1 MTTLPQFIEAG
12 MSFFRAKAAAEPLPS
27 PATSPAKE
35 FAATPE
41 EMQAEIDL
49 LKSQVE
55 TLTAENA
62 VLKAENE
69 KLKADIEQ
77 KAEAFSGLEKHFVS
91 AGRQTAQALAS
102 VAVAPVAVSA
112 TPTNAVKGFVE
123 LVHDRIA
130 SGKTK
135 AESIGFCIKNHP
147 AEYLLARQNGGLGKI

>member
-12 MSFFRAKAAAEPLPS
+12 MNFFKTKAADSAAPPAPPTDPIGPEVVQLIAEVD
-27 PATSPAKE
+27 A
-35 FAATPE
+35 
-41 EMQAEIDL
+41 
-49 LKSQVE
+49 LKLEVE
-55 TLTAENA
+55 Q
-62 VLKAENE
+62 LKAEVA
-69 KLKADIEQ
+69 KLKADL
-77 KAEAFSGLEKHFVS
+77 GLSASALASLEGNFVS

-123 LVHDRIA
+123 LVHERIS

>member
-12 MSFFRAKAAAEPLPS
+12 MSFFRAKAE
-27 PATSPAKE
+27 
-35 FAATPE
+35 AATPPAANPPAVSE
-41 EMQAEIDL
+41 EIQAEIDL
-49 LKSQVE
+49 LKAQVE
-55 TLTAENA
+55 S
-62 VLKAENE
+62 LKAENE
-69 KLKADIEQ
+69 KLKADLEQ
-77 KAEAFSGLEKHFVS
+77 KAEAFSGLEKHFVT

>member
-12 MSFFRAKAAAEPLPS
+12 MSFFRAKAE
-27 PATSPAKE
+27 
-35 FAATPE
+35 AATPPAANPPAVSE
-41 EMQAEIDL
+41 EIQAEIDL
-49 LKSQVE
+49 LKAQVE
-55 TLTAENA
+55 S
-62 VLKAENE
+62 LKAENE
-69 KLKADIEQ
+69 KLKADLEQ

>member
-27 PATSPAKE
+27 PATSPATE
-35 FAATPE
+35 LAATPE

-55 TLTAENA
+55 NLTNENA
-62 VLKAENE
+62 LLKAEND
-69 KLKADIEQ
+69 KLKSDLGQ
-77 KAEAFSGLEKHFVS
+77 KAAAFSDLESNFVS

-123 LVHDRIA
+123 LVHERIE

>member
-12 MSFFRAKAAAEPLPS
+12 MSFFRAKAE
-27 PATSPAKE
+27 
-35 FAATPE
+35 AATPTAANPPAVSE
-41 EMQAEIDL
+41 EIQAEIDL
-49 LKSQVE
+49 LKAQVE
-55 TLTAENA
+55 S
-62 VLKAENE
+62 LKAENE
-69 KLKADIEQ
+69 KLKADLEQ

>member
-12 MSFFRAKAAAEPLPS
+12 MSFFRAKAAEPITPAPTS
-27 PATSPAKE
+27 PATE
-35 FAATPE
+35 LAATPE

-69 KLKADIEQ
+69 KLKGESVD
-77 KAEAFSGLEKHFVS
+77 KEAALASLEKNFVS

>member
-12 MSFFRAKAAAEPLPS
+12 MSFFRAKAE
-27 PATSPAKE
+27 
-35 FAATPE
+35 AATPPVANPPAVSE
-41 EMQAEIDL
+41 EIQAEIDL
-49 LKSQVE
+49 LKAQVE
-55 TLTAENA
+55 S
-62 VLKAENE
+62 LKVENE
-69 KLKADIEQ
+69 KLKADLEQ
-77 KAEAFSGLEKHFVS
+77 KAEAFSGLEKHFVT

>member
-27 PATSPAKE
+27 PATSPASE
-35 FAATPE
+35 LAATPE

-49 LKSQVE
+49 RKSQVE

-62 VLKAENE
+62 LLKAENE
-69 KLKADIEQ
+69 KLKGESVD
-77 KAEAFSGLEKHFVS
+77 KEAALASLEKNFVS

-123 LVHDRIA
+123 LVHERIQ

>member
-12 MSFFRAKAAAEPLPS
+12 MNFFRAKAE
-27 PATSPAKE
+27 
-35 FAATPE
+35 AATPPAANPPAVSE
-41 EMQAEIDL
+41 EIQAEIDL
-49 LKSQVE
+49 LKAQVE
-55 TLTAENA
+55 S
-62 VLKAENE
+62 LKAENE
-69 KLKADIEQ
+69 KLKADLEQ
-77 KAEAFSGLEKHFVS
+77 KAEAFSGLEKHFVT

>member
-12 MSFFRAKAAAEPLPS
+12 MSFFRAKADV
-27 PATSPAKE
+27 
-35 FAATPE
+35 ATPPAANPPAVSE

-49 LKSQVE
+49 LKAQVE
-55 TLTAENA
+55 S
-62 VLKAENE
+62 LKAENE
-69 KLKADIEQ
+69 KLKADLEQ

-123 LVHDRIA
+123 LVHDRMA
-130 SGKTK
+130 TGKTK